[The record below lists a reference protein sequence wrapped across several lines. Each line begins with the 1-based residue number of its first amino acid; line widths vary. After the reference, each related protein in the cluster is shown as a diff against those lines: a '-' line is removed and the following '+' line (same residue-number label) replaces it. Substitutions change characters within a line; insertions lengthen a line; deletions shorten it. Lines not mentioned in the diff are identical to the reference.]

1 MAATNDI
8 NVFIEELKTD
18 IRGLPIL
25 SSSEFNRYN
34 KHRIKKLRDFREY
47 LFKKELDNI
56 SELLSSSS
64 SDKLSV
70 LQELTNDF
78 DRIRNEIRYV
88 SKSLFKS
95 NFRSIISEVLK
106 SDDKSY
112 ALIVRDAYKLF
123 QSKLESVK
131 EFRKGFDTSDLSGT
145 TYLSLLTASF
155 IISLILNLLNDNLND
170 DEARRI
176 IVAFEYD
183 FVISYIFVN
192 TRSHT
197 VFEVNIKKSP
207 PKHIKELL
215 NSLVELSDKPEELRK
230 RYSHAR
236 NRLRGEEFPFDLKP
250 PVVRHRKF
258 FENEWASLIIIAFR
272 KGDRRT
278 LLKID
283 PIRGFEAETYFPA
296 SPIYFELALSEKK
309 DKLLIMMNMS
319 PSRKR
324 IERVAK
330 FIFSEILGINIGS
343 VTFSKYL
350 ESLNPIRY
358 EISSVT
364 IVERLRRILEGSQS
378 KVVKKLESFE
388 SRLKKDLDKT
398 LSKLPLTYKDKLRD
412 LVSTLKLAGIVLEY
426 KLGEHRILS
435 IFSKLSPFI
444 EQAQITANPKE
455 VYSLVARLIRTKTEI
470 HKHIKNLVE
479 SQDRIMVSVSLVFTC
494 KLNQERPAEIII
506 TDKGDVH
513 FFNMNREIIT
523 ELSRLFQEVVEK
535 WSKKK

>member
-1 MAATNDI
+1 M
-8 NVFIEELKTD
+8 
-18 IRGLPIL
+18 
-25 SSSEFNRYN
+25 
-34 KHRIKKLRDFREY
+34 
-47 LFKKELDNI
+47 
-56 SELLSSSS
+56 
-64 SDKLSV
+64 
-70 LQELTNDF
+70 
-78 DRIRNEIRYV
+78 
-88 SKSLFKS
+88 
-95 NFRSIISEVLK
+95 
-106 SDDKSY
+106 
-112 ALIVRDAYKLF
+112 
-123 QSKLESVK
+123 
-131 EFRKGFDTSDLSGT
+131 
-145 TYLSLLTASF
+145 
-155 IISLILNLLNDNLND
+155 
-170 DEARRI
+170 
-176 IVAFEYD
+176 
-183 FVISYIFVN
+183 N